1 MQALAEQVHAKQNRD
16 THQLVEERKRKNYAD
31 FWNPVPV
38 TEPFRVV
45 LSDVRD
51 RLYHTRQLLHHC
63 LMHQRFAPPATRTHN
78 TLSSPVS
85 CHTNGAEVIAC

>member
-1 MQALAEQVHAKQNRD
+1 MLQALAEQVHAKQTKD

-31 FWNPVPV
+31 FWNPVPI

-45 LSDVRD
+45 LSEVRD

-63 LMHQRFAPPATRTHN
+63 LMHQRYRPTVRCDP
-78 TLSSPVS
+78 
-85 CHTNGAEVIAC
+85 C